1 MSSDNRR
8 KLYDALS
15 QNYDMG
21 SFEQFCEDIKDNT
34 KRKKLYDATSNEY
47 DYGDY
52 ESFSNQLI
60 GSIQPQQTGQP
71 QQQTEI
77 PAVVDTAQV
86 QAPELPTADTV
97 QQQAEKPLP
106 KAKRQSLRE
115 QVGGGMAIAVPD
127 DVEMAAKFA
136 DSPQVYDPNANI
148 QRALA
153 EGKLDTIINEDEEKR
168 ISAEFKPKPVVNPA
182 DIYENY
188 SNRFS
193 LTERGKE
200 LSSELA
206 GISQEIQN
214 RYANEFLSS
223 DEYRS
228 LQEQYKG
235 EELDKKANEA
245 FSRLYSG
252 KIDNEL
258 QPYVKAYLNEAYSRY
273 GQNIEDDV
281 AAYNEDLRR
290 KTKDQIASDV
300 SSLDKSVNAQLE
312 ENHRKLSAK
321 AGSGGSAF
329 NALMGSATYNAGSA
343 QDRKTK
349 AELEA
354 ARQLVDES
362 NNIIN
367 EARKKGKTNFVAG
380 LGRGLSDAVFDA
392 NTWSFGLQDMRDAS
406 VLVDA
411 LDKFDRG
418 EALTESEQTLMD
430 AAVAN
435 MAVNA
440 YYYSDLGRGY
450 KAGTVSGQ
458 SIPFMLEFAI
468 NPVSASGSAI
478 AKNILKYG
486 MKKFG
491 KSAVKNNA
499 AKFAARLVGDA
510 AAAAAMTGTS
520 SAARVAAGAIER
532 AGGDI
537 QLDES
542 GTGYAGRTGQMGIG
556 EALGKS
562 FASTFLENQS
572 EMVFNAFSGLGSKI
586 WRTAEKYVPGGTA
599 AIMDNAVMGKAGE
612 IYRKIKSN
620 PTLKEVA
627 RRTQFHGIG
636 EEYLEEV
643 YNNFANIPLGEM
655 TLEEA
660 TDLDNNIDTFLGLA
674 PTSVAFGIIGLGG
687 LAAQKAEHRK
697 KLKAAFGNM
706 TRIEKNRLAKLEEL
720 AEKGGNED
728 IKTFIRETM
737 LDTSLTPEE
746 KKAEIEYAYNLAVG
760 NAIDDVEAAQQE
772 EVAVNNAAASEEGA
786 AIYAEHNPET
796 MRQTVLRR
804 EVAEQRLVDAGFT
817 PEDIETMNNTPVDQR
832 QQFLS
837 SINLEENVQLA
848 VDYFDSFD
856 REEAMNE
863 ALDTAHEEEVSQ
875 ARSMLQD
882 IVLPNRTVTVVPLGQ
897 YGTEQAQYG
906 IVVSGIDAQG
916 NPTQSNG
923 AVVTYPVQM
932 VNGTPDF
939 STIDKGNPIVAIPK
953 SYTDAMVFSPDEAF
967 NGMLTAYQQ
976 DAAILD
982 GTPIA
987 PGAQFPVMLD
997 DGSMQNITVAGTAP
1011 TGESV
1016 VVLPDGK
1023 TVSMTAEE
1031 LSTRK
1036 RNAELAPIMAEQA
1049 EAEQIQQQAVQEAVT
1064 AGYSEEVSNLQPQAG
1079 EKLVVNGRNAAIKE
1093 VAPDGIIVD
1102 YLSEGGD
1109 ITGTDIVPLETYY
1122 DYKQSQFNQQNNVQA
1137 QSDKDTADSV
1147 QETTVEGNTADSSG
1161 DRTATEEVQQTEET
1175 DYPIDEAG
1183 EPAFLRMQPQ
1193 RTVRLL
1199 TDTFAEDAASFV
1211 ADRLSAAQK
1220 AAEKAAKKSP
1230 KALGFN
1236 ERAKELAQI
1245 RQEREDAAREV
1256 EYWQNISSLMAP
1268 EVQPQQVEEKPKAQ
1282 TQASA
1287 PNFIDEAEEASRKNQ
1302 ERLASMTEEEIAA
1315 AQKKVQENI
1324 DKGKYDRKPA
1334 SRRRSRYND
1343 EDVAMGEAYTPMEHV
1358 LREIATGRITFQW
1371 GDSKLGGTQGLGS
1384 HLGLSGSNTERQ
1396 KLIWALS
1403 GEGYAPEVAAEIIHS
1418 DMPSAMQELVTDQD
1432 VFNMILDA
1440 FSQYGSPSRMFEAA
1454 QQLHGND
1461 IESQRGYEEDMER
1474 QQLEWEAYHNN
1485 MSVEDWTTLVDIVE
1499 EDLEYQFRTLTDE
1512 DINAIFEEIYD
1523 EQYGTERNEIE
1534 GTEGTEQ
1541 STDSEGGN
1549 EVQPQQ
1555 QSDNEKTDGRSEVR
1569 PEETAPSDEQGGGT
1583 LSQPGF
1589 TVEKRYHK
1597 KDNKDIFAVN
1607 FTERM
1612 DRESFLAAKKKAK
1625 DAGGYY
1631 SSFGK
1636 GGFIFDT
1643 EEAANNF
1650 GALITGGTASQTSIE
1665 AARAQVDQ
1673 NPTEAQK
1680 EAGNYRKGHI
1690 TIDGYNITLENPK
1703 GSERSG
1709 TDKDGKKW
1717 SVTMSNDYGYI
1728 RGTEGVDGD
1737 HIDVFLS
1744 DTPESGK
1751 VFVVDQVNED
1761 GTFDE
1766 HKVMYGFDTRQDAIE
1781 AYLANYSPGWTGLGQ
1796 ITEVSKDQFKKWIES
1811 SHRKTKPFAEYK
1823 SMITPKKPEEVN
1835 GYRKG
1840 DKVYYGGKPATIYDF
1855 EYDGRPVL
1863 DTGLAPVL
1871 YTVADWA
1878 DISPDISPIT
1888 ENFGKRLQNKS
1899 GDKTIAIT
1907 NYDGAKQTV
1916 QMLVNGKEE
1925 NLSANEVINML
1936 RNDEWT
1942 EVPSQEPKQPK
1953 KSSGMKQISVE
1964 GLFNDLK
1971 TKGTARFADNVIEE
1985 TPAYGSQNKVVST
1998 ARYEELKKKMRAKL
2012 NNLNAGYDPE
2022 IMTIGAE
2029 MAAYHIEAGA
2039 RTFIDFARRMITD
2052 MGDEIRPYLKMMYG
2066 AARHFPGMEEY
2077 KKTMTPES
2085 EYDEIDINSIKL
2097 EEDGQTGTDTNA
2109 VESQIE
2115 AIAGEAERR
2124 IEEAET
2130 TEQVEEVNK
2139 ELDEQI
2145 EAVDNALSSLGYVNT
2160 LHSGMRVIL
2169 KDGRN
2174 VMLTVVMRQGEQVS
2188 ATEFSEPQVTR
2199 LYASHEGKLID
2210 FLPEDID
2217 VDATVRYN
2225 SGASDAVQ
2233 QEEKPADELSGNSA
2247 EHQERTVQESKAVAE
2262 IGRIIRDR
2270 ALASVE
2276 GNDVEPLSMKDVKKI
2291 LGGYTMLSDMS
2302 ATDMQ
2307 ELVELAMTNETR
2319 NVALE
2324 YINGDNQKSGYDL
2337 IVSMYNMQPLL
2348 NARDSTRFER
2358 QQYSTPTPFGYVMGQ
2373 FAQADKKVSS
2383 VLEPSAGNGALTITF
2398 PSPIVHVNDIDERR
2412 LANLRTLGYG
2422 EVTNQDALIPF
2433 SRSVDV
2439 VMTNP
2444 PFGSTTT
2451 KELDNGQFKINS
2463 LEGLMAINALES
2475 MKDDGRA
2482 AIVIG
2487 GNTSYRENGA
2497 MQNKDMRLFSY
2508 LYTHYN
2514 VVDVI
2519 NLDGEMYKRNGT
2531 KYDVRIILINGRK
2544 PDASKIVAP
2553 PVKSKARAEQVKSFE
2568 ELYNRIQDD
2577 IRRIQQVESV
2587 TSGTEGKLRTSD
2599 TSGGRESRNVG
2610 NSGNVGERRRPAGS
2624 SQKLGS
2630 ENNVAGTETAS
2641 TTGNER
2647 QGTANV
2653 EGLDNGNRPDAGST
2667 GNVPGPQQVAER
2679 GGSTESTDE
2688 RAARPDATDR
2698 GDNTGRSRLTV
2709 SLGDEKVSYP
2719 NRSKSGTLMSV
2730 VPANQ
2735 AQVLADSLAD
2745 IGDVDQFLVDEL
2757 GYSSKDELFG
2767 YLAAEQIDSVSLAI
2781 NQMSKGNGFIIGDM
2795 TGVGK
2800 GRQGAAL
2807 IRYAVR
2813 KGYKPIYFTQKPAL
2827 FSDNYRDL
2835 ADIGSGELRPFI
2847 IGSDPK
2853 NATITDAAG
2862 NVVHKLPSDKERKRV
2877 YDYILKNGTLPDEYD
2892 YVITTYSQINN
2903 GTKEYEAG
2911 QDGITS
2917 KDKSYK
2923 KKSPSPADRSG
2934 QERRDV
2940 IEALSRDNIMILDES
2955 HTAGGSGGG
2964 SMFMQYIMP
2973 HVKGVTFLSA
2983 TFAKRAD
2990 NMPIYAMKTDLA
3002 KSGITQQELIEAI
3015 AQGGVTLQEIM
3026 SKQLVQSGQMI
3037 RRERSFN
3044 GVTIDWLSV
3053 SDEEDAVQRKQ
3064 FDEVSAIFSDIRAF
3078 QKDYINPLVENR
3090 SEELADEGGYSD
3102 LQKGTVDL
3110 GASNTPFASK
3120 MYNLVNQLLFSL
3132 KADAVANRVI
3142 DNLKNGFKPVI
3153 SFTNTMEGFLDE
3165 APKDTPMD
3173 VVPNFSLT
3181 LLKALDGVMRYTET
3195 DIKGEKVNMFY
3206 TPEQLG
3212 EDGKK
3217 KYYEIKDKIEHL
3229 SANLPIS
3236 PMDAIKTKI
3245 EEAGYKVGEITG
3257 RNLEMVRN
3265 EDGKYVV
3272 RNRKDKDKK
3281 SAARDFNNGQI
3292 DVLMINKSGSTGIS
3306 LHASPK
3312 FQDQRQRVMV
3322 FAQFQSDI
3330 NDEVQMRGRIDR
3342 TGQIYRGKYEYIMS
3356 SIPAEQRLQMMF
3368 KAKLKSLDANTTS
3381 SQKSK
3386 FNEMQVTD
3394 FLNKY
3399 GDEVTWQ
3406 YMVEHPELSEKLGDP
3421 LNLLADNGTEVQV
3434 DETSKEKMKDS
3445 AAKIARYLPF
3455 LPVKEQEEVFK
3466 EITDAYAVKI
3476 QLLNDA
3482 GENDLEITTMPLKAK
3497 TLSRKI
3503 WKAGAEP
3510 NSGNAF
3516 ADNTY
3521 IEEVEVDVVKKPMKA
3536 DEVKKESERLSEGK
3550 SFNEWRQSEIE
3561 EINRVYNSKVESL
3574 KEKLQKSLEEKLAK
3588 AKDSYVKKSKEAR
3601 AKGKNEFTDEE
3612 IDRMSDVMLDEI
3624 KAKANEGF
3632 IKQKNAIEARRD
3644 NVLKILDAFEPL
3656 KPLIIPTNL
3665 EEETASIDIIRGTF
3679 VGFKFSKDYSP
3690 SSSTAVFATLDGR
3703 RKVEIPLK
3711 DSKAFNIIR
3720 MNTLMQPTYL
3730 KSLNIDTWDSFV
3742 PTQTRKKAYIVT
3754 GNLLQALVDVKKS
3767 EKARG
3772 YLVSY
3777 STEEGETRQG
3787 MLMSESF
3794 QPSDLTTSAP
3804 IRSRLEQ
3811 IKRGE
3816 TVVSEDKRVIVE
3828 KNAGWRGGYS
3838 VRVPKSK
3845 KQGGEFFEDKTLR
3858 SLVYGN
3864 EFTSKGGYMT
3874 AEFDETNL
3882 PKVLN
3887 RLSNLG
3893 VKVADKAKLKDAKD
3907 EDIRFRTEDSE
3918 IRFRSSSDLVVDISE
3933 DLESLINEKP
3943 VKREPTYHAD
3953 NIGSIFYS
3961 MSGKYMKRLPQPK
3974 DRHVLTEGTIDID
3987 KAMEVYNKVL
3997 PVYEDMK
4004 NELIGMIPDAS
4015 MAARRE
4021 IAAYIEAINNNID
4034 YYKELSEGKDVWRTR
4049 PLYRFE
4055 LTEEEKEAMDYV
4067 LDKIHEEAAKLNI
4080 TVAVYTSIDEVPQGA
4095 ARRALERGLPVK
4107 GWYHDGQIAIYLPNA
4122 TGMEDIKA
4130 TILHEGVA
4138 HYGLR
4143 KMIGEKNFNAFMDG
4157 IYAAASPEVRK
4168 EIVRLLPKYNYN
4180 MRTAVEEYLATLAE
4194 SGTIEPTFW
4203 EKVKQLF
4210 RSILENLGF
4219 TIELTDNDL
4228 RYLLWESRN
4237 NLRASNSPIDVAKE
4251 TMMRKKLGIGMFRTK
4266 ESDNAANKEEQG
4278 IIDMAI
4284 ADGTYMKAPN
4294 GKPTNLNERQ
4304 WVQVRTKA
4312 FKNWFGDWEN
4322 DPENASKVV
4331 DENGEP
4337 KVVQHGTPVEE
4348 LYEFDINHLGDNTG
4362 DKGVYG
4368 AGFYFGNLD
4377 KEGFS
4382 IYGDNII
4389 PAYLNIR
4396 SPYNIDA
4403 DSEIL
4408 DFITSLDFASMRE
4421 VKFKGQSKESS
4432 TIGELIDYIN
4442 EVKNKYNSG
4451 EYSDI
4456 IESFRGIFGKAADE
4470 EVIMRKISLKFAFPL
4485 SVNAFINDC
4494 IGGIDF
4500 AKALKKNGNDGVIV
4514 WSQKEYSEL
4523 VAFSPNQIKSATDNT
4538 GDFDPNNPDIRFRFE
4553 QRPAL
4558 IKSYDA
4564 AIDNSTFRFQEAFQD
4579 SMLSLKVLQEL
4590 IEQQSGMKARS
4601 FENAYTAEN
4610 RLSSVNK
4617 VDNERYLENFF
4628 KPLLEQ
4634 IDKLAKMSD
4643 RKSVEDYIY
4652 AKSGL
4657 ERNELFLN
4665 READKILKEK
4675 TDELDERLAAGTI
4688 TQKQYDKELKE
4699 LEEARDKFIAAGK
4712 DYSGLTGL
4720 VLKEYEDELNSMSDE
4735 AARAKREKEI
4745 EKEYKNHAENIVSE
4759 FENLIPSAEVDKLW
4773 QLIKAANDE
4782 NLRKQFDSGIIS
4794 AEKYEELRDMMPHYV
4809 PLRGW
4814 EESIAEDFYDYT
4826 RKESPVQKDKA
4837 AKGRKSLA
4845 DNPIASIALSAQNAI
4860 ILGNRNK
4867 MKQRFFNFIVN
4878 RPNELVTI
4886 RDQWYAKTIHT
4897 VHDQMEPVY
4906 PDIKETDDS
4915 ATIQR
4920 KLEDFENNM
4929 KSLEEQ
4935 GLARRKRMPL
4945 GVELKMKTGQ
4955 KPEHMVSVMINGQ
4968 EYVMYINGN
4977 PRAAQALNGKTNP
4990 EGEENIFWE
4999 YYNKAKRLYGGGLT
5013 SNNPDFVAANF
5024 VRDSIHSATMQFL
5037 NNGFGSSARFVLN
5050 TPKSFK
5056 AVFRGVMGKY
5066 KPGSKTDQYFQEFIQ
5081 NGGETGYTAIH
5092 TIEDYKREYEKA
5104 LNEVKGFKVVASA
5117 GKKGLEGIIKAL
5129 EVANRIAED
5138 VNRFNAYIS
5147 SREAGK
5153 TIEESIDAAKNITV
5167 NFNKKGALGKGK
5179 GAWAA
5184 LAWFMNKWILFF
5196 NPAVQGLYQVGQSAA
5211 NNKKRVAGTLA
5222 TIAAS
5227 GFIMPYLN
5235 ALLVS
5240 AFGGD
5245 DKDDYFYQTDY
5256 TRMNNWLIFTG
5267 NGYVKIPLPPF
5278 FREIYGMGDVFYR
5291 LMTNRITPE
5300 RAAVATL
5307 RQLQSAIGFINL
5319 IPEGEP
5325 SIKEAVS
5332 GIMPDLIAPLM
5343 DVALNRDFTGRDIA
5357 KDTDWTKNLPE
5368 YERIYKGVSPVY
5380 VEFSR
5385 MLNQIGGDDARRS
5398 PLFGTFINPAYME
5411 HLITSYTGGIGRT
5424 ISNLT
5429 GAAVDLATGEADNI
5443 EFRTIPIINRFGS
5456 PVTERSI
5463 TASVNRVF
5471 YDYLDRYEAIKVAEK
5486 RYKQFIKDGRTEY
5499 RDELEQMKSNG
5510 ESELIRYFDMKMKT
5524 VRKLQNILKDNPDN
5538 KKIEQ
5543 RIIELKSE
5551 MVLKA
5556 KNILK

>member
-1 MSSDNRR
+1 M
-8 KLYDALS
+8 
-15 QNYDMG
+15 
-21 SFEQFCEDIKDNT
+21 
-34 KRKKLYDATSNEY
+34 
-47 DYGDY
+47 
-52 ESFSNQLI
+52 
-60 GSIQPQQTGQP
+60 
-71 QQQTEI
+71 
-77 PAVVDTAQV
+77 
-86 QAPELPTADTV
+86 
-97 QQQAEKPLP
+97 
-106 KAKRQSLRE
+106 
-115 QVGGGMAIAVPD
+115 
-127 DVEMAAKFA
+127 
-136 DSPQVYDPNANI
+136 
-148 QRALA
+148 
-153 EGKLDTIINEDEEKR
+153 
-168 ISAEFKPKPVVNPA
+168 
-182 DIYENY
+182 
-188 SNRFS
+188 
-193 LTERGKE
+193 
-200 LSSELA
+200 
-206 GISQEIQN
+206 
-214 RYANEFLSS
+214 
-223 DEYRS
+223 
-228 LQEQYKG
+228 
-235 EELDKKANEA
+235 
-245 FSRLYSG
+245 
-252 KIDNEL
+252 
-258 QPYVKAYLNEAYSRY
+258 
-273 GQNIEDDV
+273 
-281 AAYNEDLRR
+281 
-290 KTKDQIASDV
+290 
-300 SSLDKSVNAQLE
+300 
-312 ENHRKLSAK
+312 
-321 AGSGGSAF
+321 
-329 NALMGSATYNAGSA
+329 
-343 QDRKTK
+343 
-349 AELEA
+349 
-354 ARQLVDES
+354 
-362 NNIIN
+362 
-367 EARKKGKTNFVAG
+367 
-380 LGRGLSDAVFDA
+380 
-392 NTWSFGLQDMRDAS
+392 
-406 VLVDA
+406 
-411 LDKFDRG
+411 
-418 EALTESEQTLMD
+418 
-430 AAVAN
+430 
-435 MAVNA
+435 
-440 YYYSDLGRGY
+440 
-450 KAGTVSGQ
+450 
-458 SIPFMLEFAI
+458 
-468 NPVSASGSAI
+468 
-478 AKNILKYG
+478 
-486 MKKFG
+486 
-491 KSAVKNNA
+491 
-499 AKFAARLVGDA
+499 
-510 AAAAAMTGTS
+510 
-520 SAARVAAGAIER
+520 
-532 AGGDI
+532 
-537 QLDES
+537 
-542 GTGYAGRTGQMGIG
+542 
-556 EALGKS
+556 
-562 FASTFLENQS
+562 
-572 EMVFNAFSGLGSKI
+572 
-586 WRTAEKYVPGGTA
+586 
-599 AIMDNAVMGKAGE
+599 
-612 IYRKIKSN
+612 
-620 PTLKEVA
+620 
-627 RRTQFHGIG
+627 
-636 EEYLEEV
+636 
-643 YNNFANIPLGEM
+643 
-655 TLEEA
+655 
-660 TDLDNNIDTFLGLA
+660 
-674 PTSVAFGIIGLGG
+674 
-687 LAAQKAEHRK
+687 
-697 KLKAAFGNM
+697 
-706 TRIEKNRLAKLEEL
+706 
-720 AEKGGNED
+720 
-728 IKTFIRETM
+728 
-737 LDTSLTPEE
+737 
-746 KKAEIEYAYNLAVG
+746 
-760 NAIDDVEAAQQE
+760 
-772 EVAVNNAAASEEGA
+772 
-786 AIYAEHNPET
+786 
-796 MRQTVLRR
+796 
-804 EVAEQRLVDAGFT
+804 
-817 PEDIETMNNTPVDQR
+817 
-832 QQFLS
+832 
-837 SINLEENVQLA
+837 
-848 VDYFDSFD
+848 
-856 REEAMNE
+856 
-863 ALDTAHEEEVSQ
+863 
-875 ARSMLQD
+875 
-882 IVLPNRTVTVVPLGQ
+882 
-897 YGTEQAQYG
+897 
-906 IVVSGIDAQG
+906 
-916 NPTQSNG
+916 
-923 AVVTYPVQM
+923 
-932 VNGTPDF
+932 
-939 STIDKGNPIVAIPK
+939 
-953 SYTDAMVFSPDEAF
+953 
-967 NGMLTAYQQ
+967 
-976 DAAILD
+976 
-982 GTPIA
+982 
-987 PGAQFPVMLD
+987 
-997 DGSMQNITVAGTAP
+997 
-1011 TGESV
+1011 
-1016 VVLPDGK
+1016 
-1023 TVSMTAEE
+1023 
-1031 LSTRK
+1031 
-1036 RNAELAPIMAEQA
+1036 
-1049 EAEQIQQQAVQEAVT
+1049 
-1064 AGYSEEVSNLQPQAG
+1064 
-1079 EKLVVNGRNAAIKE
+1079 
-1093 VAPDGIIVD
+1093 
-1102 YLSEGGD
+1102 
-1109 ITGTDIVPLETYY
+1109 
-1122 DYKQSQFNQQNNVQA
+1122 
-1137 QSDKDTADSV
+1137 
-1147 QETTVEGNTADSSG
+1147 
-1161 DRTATEEVQQTEET
+1161 
-1175 DYPIDEAG
+1175 
-1183 EPAFLRMQPQ
+1183 
-1193 RTVRLL
+1193 
-1199 TDTFAEDAASFV
+1199 
-1211 ADRLSAAQK
+1211 
-1220 AAEKAAKKSP
+1220 
-1230 KALGFN
+1230 
-1236 ERAKELAQI
+1236 
-1245 RQEREDAAREV
+1245 
-1256 EYWQNISSLMAP
+1256 
-1268 EVQPQQVEEKPKAQ
+1268 
-1282 TQASA
+1282 
-1287 PNFIDEAEEASRKNQ
+1287 
-1302 ERLASMTEEEIAA
+1302 
-1315 AQKKVQENI
+1315 
-1324 DKGKYDRKPA
+1324 
-1334 SRRRSRYND
+1334 
-1343 EDVAMGEAYTPMEHV
+1343 
-1358 LREIATGRITFQW
+1358 
-1371 GDSKLGGTQGLGS
+1371 
-1384 HLGLSGSNTERQ
+1384 
-1396 KLIWALS
+1396 
-1403 GEGYAPEVAAEIIHS
+1403 
-1418 DMPSAMQELVTDQD
+1418 
-1432 VFNMILDA
+1432 
-1440 FSQYGSPSRMFEAA
+1440 
-1454 QQLHGND
+1454 
-1461 IESQRGYEEDMER
+1461 
-1474 QQLEWEAYHNN
+1474 
-1485 MSVEDWTTLVDIVE
+1485 
-1499 EDLEYQFRTLTDE
+1499 
-1512 DINAIFEEIYD
+1512 
-1523 EQYGTERNEIE
+1523 
-1534 GTEGTEQ
+1534 
-1541 STDSEGGN
+1541 
-1549 EVQPQQ
+1549 
-1555 QSDNEKTDGRSEVR
+1555 
-1569 PEETAPSDEQGGGT
+1569 
-1583 LSQPGF
+1583 
-1589 TVEKRYHK
+1589 
-1597 KDNKDIFAVN
+1597 
-1607 FTERM
+1607 
-1612 DRESFLAAKKKAK
+1612 
-1625 DAGGYY
+1625 
-1631 SSFGK
+1631 
-1636 GGFIFDT
+1636 
-1643 EEAANNF
+1643 
-1650 GALITGGTASQTSIE
+1650 
-1665 AARAQVDQ
+1665 
-1673 NPTEAQK
+1673 
-1680 EAGNYRKGHI
+1680 
-1690 TIDGYNITLENPK
+1690 
-1703 GSERSG
+1703 
-1709 TDKDGKKW
+1709 
-1717 SVTMSNDYGYI
+1717 
-1728 RGTEGVDGD
+1728 
-1737 HIDVFLS
+1737 
-1744 DTPESGK
+1744 
-1751 VFVVDQVNED
+1751 
-1761 GTFDE
+1761 
-1766 HKVMYGFDTRQDAIE
+1766 
-1781 AYLANYSPGWTGLGQ
+1781 
-1796 ITEVSKDQFKKWIES
+1796 
-1811 SHRKTKPFAEYK
+1811 
-1823 SMITPKKPEEVN
+1823 
-1835 GYRKG
+1835 
-1840 DKVYYGGKPATIYDF
+1840 
-1855 EYDGRPVL
+1855 
-1863 DTGLAPVL
+1863 
-1871 YTVADWA
+1871 
-1878 DISPDISPIT
+1878 
-1888 ENFGKRLQNKS
+1888 
-1899 GDKTIAIT
+1899 
-1907 NYDGAKQTV
+1907 
-1916 QMLVNGKEE
+1916 
-1925 NLSANEVINML
+1925 
-1936 RNDEWT
+1936 
-1942 EVPSQEPKQPK
+1942 
-1953 KSSGMKQISVE
+1953 
-1964 GLFNDLK
+1964 
-1971 TKGTARFADNVIEE
+1971 
-1985 TPAYGSQNKVVST
+1985 
-1998 ARYEELKKKMRAKL
+1998 
-2012 NNLNAGYDPE
+2012 
-2022 IMTIGAE
+2022 
-2029 MAAYHIEAGA
+2029 
-2039 RTFIDFARRMITD
+2039 
-2052 MGDEIRPYLKMMYG
+2052 
-2066 AARHFPGMEEY
+2066 
-2077 KKTMTPES
+2077 
-2085 EYDEIDINSIKL
+2085 
-2097 EEDGQTGTDTNA
+2097 
-2109 VESQIE
+2109 
-2115 AIAGEAERR
+2115 
-2124 IEEAET
+2124 
-2130 TEQVEEVNK
+2130 
-2139 ELDEQI
+2139 
-2145 EAVDNALSSLGYVNT
+2145 
-2160 LHSGMRVIL
+2160 
-2169 KDGRN
+2169 
-2174 VMLTVVMRQGEQVS
+2174 
-2188 ATEFSEPQVTR
+2188 
-2199 LYASHEGKLID
+2199 
-2210 FLPEDID
+2210 
-2217 VDATVRYN
+2217 
-2225 SGASDAVQ
+2225 
-2233 QEEKPADELSGNSA
+2233 
-2247 EHQERTVQESKAVAE
+2247 
-2262 IGRIIRDR
+2262 
-2270 ALASVE
+2270 
-2276 GNDVEPLSMKDVKKI
+2276 
-2291 LGGYTMLSDMS
+2291 
-2302 ATDMQ
+2302 
-2307 ELVELAMTNETR
+2307 
-2319 NVALE
+2319 
-2324 YINGDNQKSGYDL
+2324 
-2337 IVSMYNMQPLL
+2337 
-2348 NARDSTRFER
+2348 
-2358 QQYSTPTPFGYVMGQ
+2358 
-2373 FAQADKKVSS
+2373 
-2383 VLEPSAGNGALTITF
+2383 
-2398 PSPIVHVNDIDERR
+2398 
-2412 LANLRTLGYG
+2412 
-2422 EVTNQDALIPF
+2422 
-2433 SRSVDV
+2433 
-2439 VMTNP
+2439 
-2444 PFGSTTT
+2444 
-2451 KELDNGQFKINS
+2451 
-2463 LEGLMAINALES
+2463 
-2475 MKDDGRA
+2475 
-2482 AIVIG
+2482 
-2487 GNTSYRENGA
+2487 
-2497 MQNKDMRLFSY
+2497 
-2508 LYTHYN
+2508 
-2514 VVDVI
+2514 
-2519 NLDGEMYKRNGT
+2519 
-2531 KYDVRIILINGRK
+2531 
-2544 PDASKIVAP
+2544 
-2553 PVKSKARAEQVKSFE
+2553 
-2568 ELYNRIQDD
+2568 
-2577 IRRIQQVESV
+2577 
-2587 TSGTEGKLRTSD
+2587 
-2599 TSGGRESRNVG
+2599 
-2610 NSGNVGERRRPAGS
+2610 
-2624 SQKLGS
+2624 
-2630 ENNVAGTETAS
+2630 
-2641 TTGNER
+2641 
-2647 QGTANV
+2647 
-2653 EGLDNGNRPDAGST
+2653 
-2667 GNVPGPQQVAER
+2667 
-2679 GGSTESTDE
+2679 
-2688 RAARPDATDR
+2688 
-2698 GDNTGRSRLTV
+2698 
-2709 SLGDEKVSYP
+2709 
-2719 NRSKSGTLMSV
+2719 
-2730 VPANQ
+2730 
-2735 AQVLADSLAD
+2735 
-2745 IGDVDQFLVDEL
+2745 
-2757 GYSSKDELFG
+2757 
-2767 YLAAEQIDSVSLAI
+2767 
-2781 NQMSKGNGFIIGDM
+2781 
-2795 TGVGK
+2795 
-2800 GRQGAAL
+2800 
-2807 IRYAVR
+2807 
-2813 KGYKPIYFTQKPAL
+2813 
-2827 FSDNYRDL
+2827 
-2835 ADIGSGELRPFI
+2835 
-2847 IGSDPK
+2847 
-2853 NATITDAAG
+2853 
-2862 NVVHKLPSDKERKRV
+2862 

-2903 GTKEYEAG
+2903 GTKEYEATA
-2911 QDGITS
+2911 DGITS

-2973 HVKGVTFLSA
+2973 GVKGVTFLSA

-3053 SDEEDAVQRKQ
+3053 SDEEDAIQRKQ

-3195 DIKGEKVNMFY
+3195 NIKGEKVNMFY
-3206 TPEQLG
+3206 TPDQLG
-3212 EDGKK
+3212 EDGMK
-3217 KYYEIKDKIEHL
+3217 KYYEIKDKIEKL
-3229 SANLPIS
+3229 SADLPIN

-3434 DETSKEKMKDS
+3434 DETGKEKMKES

-3521 IEEVEVDVVKKPMKA
+3521 IEEVEVDVLKKPMKA
-3536 DEVKKESERLSEGK
+3536 DEIKKEAKRLSEGQAFK
-3550 SFNEWRQSEIE
+3550 EWRESKIE

-3612 IDRMSDVMLDEI
+3612 IDRMSDVMLDDI

-3665 EEETASIDIIRGTF
+3665 EEETASIDIVRGTF

-3711 DSKAFNIIR
+3711 DSKAFSIIR

-3730 KSLNIDTWDSFV
+3730 QSLNIDTWDSFV

-3828 KNAGWRGGYS
+3828 KNAGWREGYS

-3953 NIGSIFYS
+3953 NIGPIFYS

-3987 KAMEVYNKVL
+3987 KAIEVYNKVL

-4055 LTEEEKEAMDYV
+4055 DEYGLTEEVAMEDIERFDKMVPNHPEIHIAYTEEDLMSLKEAGIDEKEIQDIKENALYNPNVGGVFMSKANIILMFPSKAIDESSFESCLWHENSHYV
-4067 LDKIHEEAAKLNI
+4067 LHNSKSINYERLTDDCLMYLKDKYPENYNIIIKGYPKEHWNEEGVSFLMQNLVDKNGAEKIINAKFEGNDNISRLFTTILNEFKDETKRRGTVRNKLRHVQAEASDGKREENNGNDGGRRSGKPEIEQEVGRRGENESERTRQERIKSFITEQAAKLNI
-4080 TVAVYTSIDEVPQGA
+4080 PVTVYTSIDEIPQGA

-4130 TILHEGVA
+4130 TLLHEGVA

-4143 KMIGEKNFNAFMDG
+4143 KMIGEENFNAFMDG

-4180 MRTAVEEYLATLAE
+4180 MRIAVEEYLATLAE

-4219 TIELTDNDL
+4219 AIELTDNDL
-4228 RYLLWESRN
+4228 RYILWESRN
-4237 NLRASNSPIDVAKE
+4237 NLRASNNPIDVAKE
-4251 TMMRKKLGIGMFRTK
+4251 TMMRKRLGIGMY
-4266 ESDNAANKEEQG
+4266 
-4278 IIDMAI
+4278 
-4284 ADGTYMKAPN
+4284 GTQP
-4294 GKPTNLNERQ
+4294 
-4304 WVQVRTKA
+4304 
-4312 FKNWFGDWEN
+4312 
-4322 DPENASKVV
+4322 
-4331 DENGEP
+4331 
-4337 KVVQHGTPVEE
+4337 
-4348 LYEFDINHLGDNTG
+4348 
-4362 DKGVYG
+4362 
-4368 AGFYFGNLD
+4368 
-4377 KEGFS
+4377 
-4382 IYGDNII
+4382 
-4389 PAYLNIR
+4389 
-4396 SPYNIDA
+4396 
-4403 DSEIL
+4403 SE
-4408 DFITSLDFASMRE
+4408 DT
-4421 VKFKGQSKESS
+4421 
-4432 TIGELIDYIN
+4432 
-4442 EVKNKYNSG
+4442 
-4451 EYSDI
+4451 
-4456 IESFRGIFGKAADE
+4456 
-4470 EVIMRKISLKFAFPL
+4470 
-4485 SVNAFINDC
+4485 
-4494 IGGIDF
+4494 
-4500 AKALKKNGNDGVIV
+4500 
-4514 WSQKEYSEL
+4514 
-4523 VAFSPNQIKSATDNT
+4523 
-4538 GDFDPNNPDIRFRFE
+4538 RFRFE

-4675 TDELDERLAAGTI
+4675 TDELDENLATGSI

-4699 LEEARDKFIAAGK
+4699 LEEARDKFIAEGK

-4759 FENLIPSAEVDKLW
+4759 FENLIPTAEVDKLW

-4782 NLRKQFDSGIIS
+4782 NLRKQFDSGMLS
-4794 AEKYEELRDMMPHYV
+4794 AEKYEELRNMMPHYV

-4814 EESIAEDFYDYT
+4814 QESIAEDFYDYT
-4826 RKESPVQKDKA
+4826 RKESPIQKEKS

-4845 DNPIASIALSAQNAI
+4845 DNPIANIALSAQNAI

-4920 KLEDFENNM
+4920 KLEEFENEM

-4945 GVELKMKTGQ
+4945 GVELKMKSGQ

-5056 AVFRGVMGKY
+5056 AVFRGVLGKY

-5104 LNEVKGFKVVASA
+5104 LNKVKGIKVVASA
-5117 GKKGLEGIIKAL
+5117 GKKGFEGIIKAL

-5138 VNRFNAYIS
+5138 VNRFNAYMS
-5147 SREAGK
+5147 SRESGK
-5153 TIEESIDAAKNITV
+5153 SIEESIDAAKNITV

-5278 FREIYGMGDVFYR
+5278 FREIYGMGDIFYR

-5300 RAAVATL
+5300 RAAIATM

-5325 SIKEAVS
+5325 NIKEAVS

-5357 KDTDWTKNLPE
+5357 KDTEWTKNLPE
-5368 YERIYKGVSPVY
+5368 YERIYNGVSPVY

-5443 EFRTIPIINRFGS
+5443 EFRTIPVINRFGS

-5471 YDYLDRYEAIKVAEK
+5471 YDYLERYEAMKVAEK
-5486 RYKQFIKDGRTEY
+5486 RYKEFIKDGRTEY
-5499 RDELEQMKSNG
+5499 RDELEQMKNNG

-5538 KKIEQ
+5538 KKVEQ

>member
-1 MSSDNRR
+1 MSKDNLSSLYNGLIKKGYSVEDIGDEATFRTKMADKNNR
-8 KLYDALS
+8 KQLYDYVS
-15 QNYDMG
+15 SRGD
-21 SFEQFCEDIKDNT
+21 FRI
-34 KRKKLYDATSNEY
+34 
-47 DYGDY
+47 GDY
-52 ESFSNQLI
+52 DSYEKRLTSVQEE
-60 GSIQPQQTGQP
+60 QPQQTEPP

-86 QAPELPTADTV
+86 QSPEIPATDTV

-106 KAKRQSLRE
+106 KARRKSLRE

-127 DVEMAAKFA
+127 EVEMAAKFA
-136 DSPQVYDPNANI
+136 DSPQIYDPNANI

-193 LTERGKE
+193 LTERGKQ

-206 GISQEIQN
+206 GISQEVQN

-223 DEYRS
+223 DEYRN

-281 AAYNEDLRR
+281 AAYNEEIRR

-312 ENHRKLSAK
+312 ENHRKLSAR
-321 AGSGGSAF
+321 AGTGGSAF
-329 NALMGSATYNAGSA
+329 NALMGSASYNAGSA
-343 QDRKTK
+343 QDRKVK

-362 NNIIN
+362 NNIIS

-380 LGRGLSDAVFDA
+380 LGRGIADAVFDA

-418 EALTESEQTLMD
+418 ETLTESEQTLMD

-520 SAARVAAGAIER
+520 SAARVAAGTMER

-562 FASTFLENQS
+562 FASTTIENQS

-586 WRTAEKYVPGGTA
+586 WKTIEKYVPGGVA
-599 AIMDNAVMGKAGE
+599 GIMDNAIMGKAGDM
-612 IYRKIKSN
+612 YRKIKSN

-627 RRTQFHGIG
+627 RRTQFHGLIG
-636 EEYLEEV
+636 EYMEEL
-643 YNNFANIPLGEM
+643 YSNFAHIPLGEM

-687 LAAQKAEHRK
+687 LAAQKTEHRK

-728 IKTFIRETM
+728 IKRFIRETM

-772 EVAVNNAAASEEGA
+772 EVTESNATASEEGA

-804 EVAEQRLVDAGFT
+804 EVAEQRLVDAGFSI
-817 PEDIETMNNTPVDQR
+817 DKLKATPVNER
-832 QQFLS
+832 QELLS
-837 SINLEENVQLA
+837 RIDEENTQLV
-848 VDYFDSFD
+848 VDFFDAYD

-882 IVLPNRTVTVVPLGQ
+882 IVLPNQTVTVVPLGQ

-906 IVVSGIDAQG
+906 VVVSGIDAQG

-923 AVVTYPVQM
+923 AVVTYPVQI
-932 VNGTPDF
+932 VNGIPDF

-976 DAAILD
+976 DAAILE
-982 GTPIA
+982 GTPIV
-987 PGAQFPVMLD
+987 PGAQFPILLD
-997 DGSMQNITVAGTAP
+997 DGSMQNVTVAGTAP

-1023 TVSMTAEE
+1023 TASMSAEE

-1049 EAEQIQQQAVQEAVT
+1049 EEEQIQQQAVQEAAT
-1064 AGYSEEVSNLQPQAG
+1064 AGYSEEVRNLQPQVDD
-1079 EKLVVNGRNAAIKE
+1079 KLVVDGRNAVISE
-1093 VAPDGIIVD
+1093 IAPDGLIVNL
-1102 YLSEGGD
+1102 LSESGD
-1109 ITGTDIVPLETYY
+1109 ITGTKMIPLETYY

-1147 QETTVEGNTADSSG
+1147 QETTVEGNAADSSG
-1161 DRTATEEVQQTEET
+1161 DRKATEEVQQAEEK
-1175 DYPIDEAG
+1175 DYPVDEAG

-1193 RTVRLL
+1193 RTVQLL
-1199 TDTFAEDAASFV
+1199 SDTFAEDAASFV
-1211 ADRLSAAQK
+1211 SDRLSAAQK

-1268 EVQPQQVEEKPKAQ
+1268 EVQPQQTEQPQQVEKKPKAQ
-1282 TQASA
+1282 TQALA

-1302 ERLASMTEEEIAA
+1302 ERLAAMTEEEIAA
-1315 AQKKVQENI
+1315 AQAKVQENI

-1371 GDSKLGGTQGLGS
+1371 SDKGATQGLGS
-1384 HLGLSGSNTERQ
+1384 HLGLSGSIKDRQ
-1396 KLIWALS
+1396 KLFWALHNE
-1403 GEGYAPEVAAEIIHS
+1403 EGYPPEVAAEIIHA
-1418 DMPSAMQELVTDQD
+1418 DMPAAMQELVTDQD

-1454 QQLHGND
+1454 QQLHGID
-1461 IESQRGYEEDMER
+1461 IESQPGYEEDMER

-1485 MSVEDWTTLVDIVE
+1485 MSVKDWTTLVDIVE
-1499 EDLEYQFRTLTDE
+1499 EELEYQFRTLTDE
-1512 DINAIFEEIYD
+1512 DINAIFEEIYN
-1523 EQYGTERNEIE
+1523 EEYGTGRNEIE
-1534 GTEGTEQ
+1534 GTEGTQQ

-1555 QSDNEKTDGRSEVR
+1555 QSDNETADGRSEVR

-1589 TVEKRYHK
+1589 TVEKRYHQ

-1612 DRESFLAAKKKAK
+1612 NRDAFLAAKKKAK

-1665 AARAQVDQ
+1665 AARAQVEQ

-1709 TDKDGKKW
+1709 TDKDGNKW
-1717 SVTMSNDYGYI
+1717 SVTMNNDYGYI

-1744 DTPESGK
+1744 DNPESGK

-1840 DKVYYGGKPATIYDF
+1840 DKVYYGGKTATIYDF

-1871 YTVADWA
+1871 YTIADWE
-1878 DISPDISPIT
+1878 D
-1888 ENFGKRLQNKS
+1888 
-1899 GDKTIAIT
+1899 
-1907 NYDGAKQTV
+1907 V
-1916 QMLVNGKEE
+1916 
-1925 NLSANEVINML
+1925 SAYK
-1936 RNDEWT
+1936 
-1942 EVPSQEPKQPK
+1942 EPKQEK

-1998 ARYEELKKKMRAKL
+1998 ARYEELKKRMRNKL
-2012 NNLNAGYDPE
+2012 NNLNVGYDPE
-2022 IMTIGAE
+2022 IIAIGAE

-2039 RTFIDFARRMITD
+2039 RTFIDFAKRMITD
-2052 MGDEIRPYLKMMYG
+2052 MGDDIRPYLKSIYSS
-2066 AARHFPGMEEY
+2066 ARHFPGMEEY
-2077 KKTMTPES
+2077 KKNMTPES

-2097 EEDGQTGTDTNA
+2097 EEDGQTGTDT
-2109 VESQIE
+2109 VE
-2115 AIAGEAERR
+2115 
-2124 IEEAET
+2124 
-2130 TEQVEEVNK
+2130 
-2139 ELDEQI
+2139 
-2145 EAVDNALSSLGYVNT
+2145 
-2160 LHSGMRVIL
+2160 
-2169 KDGRN
+2169 
-2174 VMLTVVMRQGEQVS
+2174 
-2188 ATEFSEPQVTR
+2188 
-2199 LYASHEGKLID
+2199 
-2210 FLPEDID
+2210 
-2217 VDATVRYN
+2217 
-2225 SGASDAVQ
+2225 VQ
-2233 QEEKPADELSGNSA
+2233 QEEKPADGLSGNSA
-2247 EHQERTVQESKAVAE
+2247 EYQERVVQESKAVAE

-2270 ALASVE
+2270 AMASVE
-2276 GNDVEPLSMKDVKKI
+2276 GNNVEPLSMKDVKKI

-2307 ELVELAMTNETR
+2307 ELVELVMTNETR

-2324 YINGDNQKSGYDL
+2324 YFNSDNQKSGYDL

-2373 FAQADKKVSS
+2373 FAQAGKKVGS

-2398 PSPIVHVNDIDERR
+2398 PSSIVHVNDIDERR

-2433 SRSVDV
+2433 GGSVDV

-2553 PVKSKARAEQVKSFE
+2553 PVKSKARAEQIKSFE

-2577 IRRIQQVESV
+2577 ILRIQQVESV
-2587 TSGTEGKLRTSD
+2587 ASDTEGKLRTSD
-2599 TSGGRESRNVG
+2599 TSGGGENRNVG
-2610 NSGNVGERRRPAGS
+2610 NSGNVGERRRPAGG

-2630 ENNVAGTETAS
+2630 ENNVAGTEAAS
-2641 TTGNER
+2641 STGSGR

-2688 RAARPDATDR
+2688 RAARPDTTDR
-2698 GDNTGRSRLTV
+2698 GDNTGRSRLAV

-2719 NRSKSGTLMSV
+2719 NRSQSGTLMSV

-2903 GTKEYEAG
+2903 GTKEYEAA
-2911 QDGITS
+2911 DNGITS

-2973 HVKGVTFLSA
+2973 GVKGVTFLSA

-3053 SDEEDAVQRKQ
+3053 SDEEDAIQRKQ

-3078 QKDYINPLVENR
+3078 QKDYINPLVESR

-3195 DIKGEKVNMFY
+3195 DIQGEKVNMFY
-3206 TPEQLG
+3206 TPDQLG

-3217 KYYEIKDKIEHL
+3217 KYYEIKDKIENL

-3421 LNLLADNGTEVQV
+3421 LNLLVDNGTEIQV
-3434 DETSKEKMKDS
+3434 DETNKEKMKDS

-3521 IEEVEVDVVKKPMKA
+3521 IEEVEVDVLKKPMKA
-3536 DEVKKESERLSEGK
+3536 DEIKKESERLSEGK
-3550 SFNEWRQSEIE
+3550 PFNEWRQSKIE

-3574 KEKLQKSLEEKLAK
+3574 KDKLQKSLEEKLAK

-3624 KAKANEGF
+3624 KAKTNEGF

-3711 DSKAFNIIR
+3711 DSKAFSIIR

-3730 KSLNIDTWDSFV
+3730 QSLNIDTWDSFV

-3787 MLMSESF
+3787 MLMFESF

-3943 VKREPTYHAD
+3943 VKREPTYNAD

-3987 KAMEVYNKVL
+3987 KAIEVYNKVL

-4055 LTEEEKEAMDYV
+4055 FTEEEKEAMDYV

-4080 TVAVYTSIDEVPQGA
+4080 TVTVYTSMDEVPQGA

-4237 NLRASNSPIDVAKE
+4237 NLRASNNPIDVAKE
-4251 TMMRKKLGIGMFRTK
+4251 TMMRKKLGIGMY
-4266 ESDNAANKEEQG
+4266 
-4278 IIDMAI
+4278 
-4284 ADGTYMKAPN
+4284 GTQP
-4294 GKPTNLNERQ
+4294 
-4304 WVQVRTKA
+4304 
-4312 FKNWFGDWEN
+4312 
-4322 DPENASKVV
+4322 
-4331 DENGEP
+4331 
-4337 KVVQHGTPVEE
+4337 
-4348 LYEFDINHLGDNTG
+4348 
-4362 DKGVYG
+4362 
-4368 AGFYFGNLD
+4368 
-4377 KEGFS
+4377 
-4382 IYGDNII
+4382 
-4389 PAYLNIR
+4389 
-4396 SPYNIDA
+4396 
-4403 DSEIL
+4403 SE
-4408 DFITSLDFASMRE
+4408 DT
-4421 VKFKGQSKESS
+4421 
-4432 TIGELIDYIN
+4432 
-4442 EVKNKYNSG
+4442 
-4451 EYSDI
+4451 
-4456 IESFRGIFGKAADE
+4456 
-4470 EVIMRKISLKFAFPL
+4470 
-4485 SVNAFINDC
+4485 
-4494 IGGIDF
+4494 
-4500 AKALKKNGNDGVIV
+4500 
-4514 WSQKEYSEL
+4514 
-4523 VAFSPNQIKSATDNT
+4523 
-4538 GDFDPNNPDIRFRFE
+4538 RFRFE

-4590 IEQQSGMKARS
+4590 IEKQSGMKARS

-4665 READKILKEK
+4665 READKILGEK
-4675 TDELDERLAAGTI
+4675 TKELDESLATGSI

-4699 LEEARDKFIAAGK
+4699 LQESRDKFIAEGK

-4759 FENLIPSAEVDKLW
+4759 FENLIPSLEVDRLW

-4782 NLRKQFDSGIIS
+4782 NLRKQFDSGMIS
-4794 AEKYEELRDMMPHYV
+4794 AEKYEELRNMMPHYV

-4826 RKESPVQKDKA
+4826 RKESPVQKEKS

-4845 DNPIASIALSAQNAI
+4845 DNPIANIALSAQNAI

-4920 KLEDFENNM
+4920 KLEDFENGM

-4945 GVELKMKTGQ
+4945 GVELKMKSGQ

-5138 VNRFNAYIS
+5138 VNRFNAYMS

-5267 NGYVKIPLPPF
+5267 NGYAKIPLPPF
-5278 FREIYGMGDVFYR
+5278 FREIYGMGDIFYR

-5357 KDTDWTKNLPE
+5357 KDTEWTKNLPE
-5368 YERIYKGVSPVY
+5368 YERIYRGVSPVY
-5380 VEFSR
+5380 IETSR
-5385 MLNQIGGDDARRS
+5385 FLNDILGGDDARKATW
-5398 PLFGTFINPAYME
+5398 FGDFINPAKIE
-5411 HLITSYTGGIGRT
+5411 HIITSYTGGIGRT
-5424 ISNLT
+5424 ISNLAGIT
-5429 GAAVDLATGEADNI
+5429 ANLATGDFDNI
-5443 EFRTIPIINRFGS
+5443 DMRSIPVINRFAS

-5471 YDYLDRYEAIKVAEK
+5471 YDYLERYEAMKVAEK

-5499 RDELEQMKSNG
+5499 RDELEQMKNNG

-5538 KKIEQ
+5538 KKVEQ